1 MIGAAFV
8 IGLVLW
14 LGGAF
19 AQYGYPSPL
28 NTGGGGG
35 GGQVTATVTYQGQ
48 GQVATLPIK
57 GTVVS
62 KLNSTKLQGLTVEMY
77 KYNPSSGLWDL
88 KSSATTSST
97 SGSYGDFDSGQ
108 TLFTTGDVVFV
119 HVAEGS
125 ATSPVVKVVDY
136 WQQVAVPAKVAD
148 LTSHSIGA
156 IEVWTT
162 VSSASYITETLFKS
176 DMTAIGTSDGAVT
189 TLDISDATT
198 NQQAILVLSIS
209 QTYSSFGGTISVPA
223 TNKGHLARELTSIVY
238 VEFNRTDVS
247 FKSGGW
253 AKATASSAS
262 YSRYVRSVDRLST
275 DSTQPDTMSMQVWFD
290 TSGIT
295 AATPVKITVGWV
307 DGQTLEDAK
316 NGISYA
322 GAGSDQGYNYAD
334 TANFYVTS
342 QA

>member
-1 MIGAAFV
+1 MLGAAFV
-8 IGLVLW
+8 IGLVLY

-28 NTGGGGG
+28 NQTPG
-35 GGQVTATVTYQGQ
+35 GGQITATVTYAGQ
-48 GQVATLPIK
+48 GESASLPLK

-62 KLNSTKLQGLTVEMY
+62 ALNATKLQGLTVEMY
-77 KYNPSSGLWDL
+77 KFNPTSGLWDL

-97 SGSYGDFDSGQ
+97 AGSLGDFDSGQ
-108 TLFTTGDVVFV
+108 VQFTTGDIVFIHVV
-119 HVAEGS
+119 EGS
-125 ATSPVVKVVDY
+125 ATSPVVKVVDF
-136 WQQVAVPAKVAD
+136 WKQVPVPAKVTD
-148 LTSHSIGA
+148 LTTHGIGA
-156 IEVWTT
+156 IEVYTT
-162 VSSASYITETLFKS
+162 VSAASYITPTLFKS
-176 DMTAIGTSDGAVT
+176 DMTAIGTSNGAVT

-198 NQQAILVLSIS
+198 NQQAILVLAVS
-209 QTYSSFGGTISVPA
+209 QTYSSFGGTITIPA
-223 TNKGHLARELTSIVY
+223 TSKGHLARELTSIVY

-262 YSRYVRSVDRLST
+262 YLRYVRAIDRLQT
-275 DSTQPDTMSMQVWFD
+275 DSTQPDTMTVQLWFD

-295 AATPVKITVGWV
+295 AATPVKITIGWV
-307 DGQTLEDAK
+307 DGQTMEDAK

-322 GAGSDQGYNYAD
+322 GAGSDEGYNYAD